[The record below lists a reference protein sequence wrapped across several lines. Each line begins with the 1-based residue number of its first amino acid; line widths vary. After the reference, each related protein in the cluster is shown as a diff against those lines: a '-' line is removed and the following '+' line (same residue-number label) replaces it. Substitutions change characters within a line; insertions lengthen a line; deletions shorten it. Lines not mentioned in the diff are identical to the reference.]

1 MFWVPREI
9 QTPSSH
15 GATRSDVRDDPAT
28 PQTQA
33 LTHPKPS
40 PPPLHPPA
48 TTHSPPQHPTK
59 YAQSSLPADS
69 APIQT
74 PSLPYRSPKVFQ
86 YREKAPQPPKDLH
99 PPPDKAAPTP
109 APLATSVSYDPSILP
124 AERDDFFWLRLPSST
139 SPHTF
144 PKPSDT
150 PTVASNPSSPQP
162 TGNSCPTLSEFALSS
177 PHPRQKKPPPHL
189 ASTPVLMAPPHS
201 ARNHSAQIPPSA
213 PNTLQSLPLQNTHT
227 HSNPKTDS
235 VPTVPS
241 HPPVPPSKTVF
252 RSSLFAPSWR

>member
-9 QTPSSH
+9 QTPSCH

-28 PQTQA
+28 PQKQA

-40 PPPLHPPA
+40 PPPPHPHA
-48 TTHSPPQHPTK
+48 TTHSPPPHPTK

-74 PSLPYRSPKVFQ
+74 PSRPYHSPKVFQ
-86 YREKAPQPPKDLH
+86 YREKVPLPPKDLH

-109 APLATSVSYDPSILP
+109 APLATSESYDPSILP
-124 AERDDFFWLRLPSST
+124 AGRDDFFWPRPPSST
-139 SPHTF
+139 SPHTS

-150 PTVASNPSSPQP
+150 PTAALDPSSPQP
-162 TGNSCPTLSEFALSS
+162 TENSCPTLSEFALFSL
-177 PHPRQKKPPPHL
+177 HPRQKKPPPHL
-189 ASTPVLMAPPHS
+189 ASTPSPMAPPHL
-201 ARNHSAQIPPSA
+201 ARNHSAQILPSA
-213 PNTLQSLPLQNTHT
+213 PNTLQSLPMQNNHT
-227 HSNPKTDS
+227 RSTPKTDS
-235 VPTVPS
+235 VPTAPS
-241 HPPVPPSKTVF
+241 HPLTPPSKTVF

>member
-1 MFWVPREI
+1 MPREI

-28 PQTQA
+28 PQNQA

-48 TTHSPPQHPTK
+48 TTHSPPPPLTK

-86 YREKAPQPPKDLH
+86 YREKVPLPPTDLH
-99 PPPDKAAPTP
+99 PPPDIAGPTL
-109 APLATSVSYDPSILP
+109 APLATSESYDPLILP
-124 AERDDFFWLRLPSST
+124 ASHDDSSWPRPPSST

-150 PTVASNPSSPQP
+150 PIVALDPSSPQP
-162 TGNSCPTLSEFALSS
+162 TENSYPTLSEFALFS
-177 PHPRQKKPPPHL
+177 PHRRQKKPPPHS
-189 ASTPVLMAPPHS
+189 ASTPARMAPPHS
-201 ARNHSAQIPPSA
+201 ARNHSAQILPSA

-227 HSNPKTDS
+227 HSTPKIGS
-235 VPTVPS
+235 VPTAPS
-241 HPPVPPSKTVF
+241 HPPAPPSKTVYRF
-252 RSSLFAPSWR
+252 SLFAPSWR